1 MSPVYFDLRVTVS
14 FPHVLKMVSD
24 QLWEISKDGEVWAH
38 PCPANVACVQGRMQA
53 HMEQI
58 LTRVMMQFDVM
69 CGVPYTALPF
79 ATGMS
84 LASGRPMIMRRK
96 EAKDYGTKKMVEG
109 MYKNGDKCLIV
120 EDVVTSGA
128 SVNETSASLRE
139 EGLVVTD
146 AVVLLDR
153 EQGGPE
159 RIAEDGVKLRAALT
173 VSKFIA
179 VLEKLNKLDAAT
191 CAKVRE
197 FVAANRFGP
206 SVDKAPVTA
215 RTTAQM
221 SYAERCDQTQNAMAK
236 QILTVMEEKKTNL
249 CVAADYNTCGEV
261 LALAEA
267 IGPHICVFKTHVDVL
282 ADFTPAFGEALL
294 KLAEKHR
301 FLIFEDRKFADI
313 GNTVSMQYAGG
324 VYKIADWSHITNAH
338 TVPGPGIIDG
348 LAVAGLPK
356 GRGLLL
362 LGEMSSSGTLAA
374 GEYTRKTVEMAEQK
388 RDFCMGFI
396 CTSRLSQDPGM
407 LHMTPG
413 VQLEAGTDS
422 LGQRYLTPEIVLGE
436 RASDIII
443 VGRGIYRAAD
453 PAAAA
458 VEYKARGWAAY
469 ESRLA
474 K

>member
-38 PCPANVACVQGRMQA
+38 PCPANVACVWGRMQA

-221 SYAERCDQTQNAMAK
+221 SYAERCGQTQNAMAK

-249 CVAADYNTCGEV
+249 CVAADYNTCSEV

-374 GEYTRKTVEMAEQK
+374 GEYTKKTVEMAEQK

>member
-1 MSPVYFDLRVTVS
+1 
-14 FPHVLKMVSD
+14 
-24 QLWEISKDGEVWAH
+24 
-38 PCPANVACVQGRMQA
+38 
-53 HMEQI
+53 
-58 LTRVMMQFDVM
+58 
-69 CGVPYTALPF
+69 
-79 ATGMS
+79 
-84 LASGRPMIMRRK
+84 
-96 EAKDYGTKKMVEG
+96 
-109 MYKNGDKCLIV
+109 
-120 EDVVTSGA
+120 
-128 SVNETSASLRE
+128 
-139 EGLVVTD
+139 
-146 AVVLLDR
+146 
-153 EQGGPE
+153 
-159 RIAEDGVKLRAALT
+159 
-173 VSKFIA
+173 
-179 VLEKLNKLDAAT
+179 
-191 CAKVRE
+191 
-197 FVAANRFGP
+197 
-206 SVDKAPVTA
+206 
-215 RTTAQM
+215 
-221 SYAERCDQTQNAMAK
+221 
-236 QILTVMEEKKTNL
+236 
-249 CVAADYNTCGEV
+249 
-261 LALAEA
+261 
-267 IGPHICVFKTHVDVL
+267 
-282 ADFTPAFGEALL
+282 
-294 KLAEKHR
+294 
-301 FLIFEDRKFADI
+301 
-313 GNTVSMQYAGG
+313 MQYAGG

-374 GEYTRKTVEMAEQK
+374 GEYTKKTVEMAEQK